1 MATAYSQPLQ
11 YTPYQEQW
19 NKELLGKALQYKQD
33 KYDTNRQVIKNTIAQ
48 VSNIDLLKDQD
59 AEYLYD
65 RLQSVINN
73 LNTQGAG
80 DLSLESRADY
90 LTGYIADV
98 ADQKVMNGYV
108 GTRAYRNIVAEHQ
121 EKLKTGE
128 ASDLNLAF
136 SLQDVSSWAN
146 DGQVGSALPAGANTS
161 YVPYVDLYKSY
172 EEIAQNLE
180 PGSYVIWD
188 QFGDSGFT
196 WYSRKDEELAP
207 ERLVMAFNLA
217 TQSNQKLNDQLRV
230 NAWGANVS
238 VSDAQF
244 VQEFRNDAQND
255 IDGLKAYVEQL
266 RLGRAALLSDSEK
279 ELVDANIAAYEAQI
293 AMYNQ
298 GLSASDE
305 EILANKEAYQF
316 AKYKENYLMDLAG
329 VFSYTKMGKPTLE
342 VDQGKLA
349 KYKEQQANARAA
361 ANRQLERDKM
371 SLENRKEINKLLI
384 DGMKEEDEDIQ
395 RMIYENGQL
404 LFQQEPQY
412 AQSRGLGN
420 MVFNDEGEYVG
431 FQMLNL
437 DTRTGSNK
445 FNKIFNPMDIVQE
458 TQALQITNDS
468 TDSDIQDKVN
478 SAYSQR
484 NETLS
489 VDNLATLMNYDDAIR
504 INSMLFDVEH
514 WYAVKKDGTRVTRPE
529 NGIPE
534 SEWGEYRLDSKGE
547 PIYHAGMG
555 IHELEALLT
564 DKALAEN
571 SNTIFRNISEKNKKI
586 AADFIQGQILE
597 YKALNSDYNYY
608 ARVRDGVEADMM
620 KVVDD
625 IVETMENASAGTQLK
640 LRFDQPTSGS
650 DGANIMTWT
659 VQSDGSLRVDSG
671 HMFKSVDRDE
681 ATVTAQGG
689 LRDSLTN
696 YLTRERGEGGKTIKD
711 NNGIILGKM
720 TYAGRGSA
728 YTSDY
733 SFSDR
738 YLNAKQSRIIT
749 DKSSEYMSTAPL
761 SMVDLTDDDAA
772 EAVAS
777 FLNQNANNLI
787 NVTASEMKNL
797 GFQNIGNVV
806 EREQML
812 ILANKDNI
820 DAALTAAGT
829 GYSVDGDTAADT
841 KARLTGDAQIVT
853 ADGYHYIYAGQNPVT
868 GVAYATKVPIASVDY
883 EEPNRLHSVLDGH
896 NYAVTVARRN
906 FTLER
911 EISSSIDAGETYE
924 MGNLVRPTTYA
935 DDFNPNLSYQVT
947 VSQEAT
953 KTETGAIQYGLKA
966 YVQRMVTVNGKQ
978 EPYDYPNGRPFEHDM
993 GTFSSTSDLTNFV
1006 QLGLDGDALSQSI
1019 YTAIQGE
1026 NDTYGLSGLPNQ

>member
-80 DLSLESRADY
+80 DLSLDSRADY

-161 YVPYVDLYKSY
+161 YVPYVDLYKTY
-172 EEIAQNLE
+172 EEVAQNLE
-180 PGSYVIWD
+180 PGSYVVFNE
-188 QFGDSGFT
+188 FGDSGFT
-196 WYSRKDEELAP
+196 WYSREDEELAP

-266 RLGRAALLSDSEK
+266 KLGRAALTSDSEK

-349 KYKEQQANARAA
+349 KYKEQQANARSAA
-361 ANRQLERDKM
+361 DRQLERDKM

-384 DGMKEEDEDIQ
+384 DGMKEEDPDIQ

-412 AQSRGLGN
+412 AQSRGLGK
-420 MVFNDEGEYVG
+420 MAFNADGEYVG
-431 FQMLNL
+431 FQMLDPNS
-437 DTRTGSNK
+437 TS
-445 FNKIFNPMDIVQE
+445 FEKIFNPMDIVAE
-458 TQALQITNDS
+458 TQALQLTDDA
-468 TDSDIQDKVN
+468 TDSDIQSKVN
-478 SAYSQR
+478 SSKNQR
-484 NETLS
+484 DETLS
-489 VDNLATLMNYDDAIR
+489 VDNLATLMNYDDAVR
-504 INSMLFDVEH
+504 VNSLLFDIEN

-529 NGIPE
+529 GGIPR
-534 SEWGEYRLDSKGE
+534 SEWGEYKVNSKGE

-555 IHELEALLT
+555 VHELEAMLT
-564 DKALAEN
+564 DEALEDN
-571 SNTIFRNISEKNKKI
+571 SNTIFRNMSIENKRI
-586 AADFIQGQILE
+586 AADYLQGQILE
-597 YKALNSDYNYY
+597 YRSLDSDYNYY

-625 IVETMENASAGTQLK
+625 IVETMENAAPQTQLR
-640 LRFDQPTSGS
+640 LRFDGPISGT

-659 VQSDGSLRVDSG
+659 VQEDGSLRVNSG
-671 HMFKSVDRDE
+671 NLFRSVDKDE
-681 ATVTAQGG
+681 AMVTAQGG
-689 LRDSLTN
+689 LRTSLTN
-696 YLTRERGEGGKTIKD
+696 YLTRERSEGGKTIKD
-711 NNGIILGKM
+711 NDGIEIRERANRSGDSS
-720 TYAGRGSA
+720 YF
-728 YTSDY
+728 SDY
-733 SFSDR
+733 SYSDR
-738 YLNAKQSRIIT
+738 YLNAKESRRIT

-777 FLNQNANNLI
+777 FLNQNSNNLV

-797 GFQNIGNVV
+797 GFQGIDNVV
-806 EREQML
+806 KREQML

-829 GYSVDGDTAADT
+829 GYSADGETAADT

-883 EEPNRLHSVLDGH
+883 QEPNRLHSVLDGH

-953 KTETGAIQYGLKA
+953 KTETGLLQYGLTA
-966 YVQRMVTVNGKQ
+966 YVQRMVTVNGKK
-978 EPYDYPNGRPFEHDM
+978 EPFAYPNGRPFEYNM

>member
-161 YVPYVDLYKSY
+161 YVPYVDLYKAY

-244 VQEFRNDAQND
+244 VQEFRADAQND
-255 IDGLKAYVEQL
+255 VDGLKAYVEQL

-371 SLENRKEINKLLI
+371 TLESRKAINKLII
-384 DGMKEEDEDIQ
+384 DGMKEEDLDIQ
-395 RMIYENGQL
+395 KQIYANGQI
-404 LFQQEPQY
+404 FFEQDPQY

-420 MVFNDEGEYVG
+420 MVFDDEGEYVG
-431 FQMLNL
+431 FRMIDPESERGN
-437 DTRTGSNK
+437 RI
-445 FNKIFNPMDIVQE
+445 FNDIFNPIDISAG
-458 TQALQITNDS
+458 TQALALSEDT
-468 TDSDIQDKVN
+468 SDFDIRGKINN
-478 SAYSQR
+478 SYNLR
-484 NETLS
+484 NEALS
-489 VDNLATLMNYDDAIR
+489 IDELAKIFTREEAER
-504 INSMLFDVEH
+504 IHSLLFDIDN
-514 WYAVKKDGTRVTRPE
+514 WYATKLDGTKVTRPAG
-529 NGIPE
+529 GIPE
-534 SEWGEYRLDSKGE
+534 SEWGDYKLMSNGE
-547 PIYHAGMG
+547 PLYKAAMDLS
-555 IHELEALLT
+555 ELEALLT
-564 DKALAEN
+564 DKAIGDV
-571 SNTIFRNISEKNKKI
+571 SNTIYRNISEKNKKI
-586 AADFIQGQILE
+586 AADYLQGQILE
-597 YKALNSDYNYY
+597 YRALDSDYNYY
-608 ARVRDGVEADMM
+608 ASVRDGADEDMM
-620 KVVDD
+620 NLVDD
-625 IVETMENASAGTQLK
+625 IVETMENAAPGTELK
-640 LRFDQPTSGS
+640 LRFDQPTDGS

-659 VQSDGSLRVDSG
+659 VQSDGRLEVDSG
-671 HMFKSVDRDE
+671 HLFRKVGRGNKAE
-681 ATVTAQGG
+681 RTVTAQGG

-696 YLTRERGEGGKTIKD
+696 YLTRRPSDIGKKVKD
-711 NNGIILGKM
+711 YNGIVLSEPSDM
-720 TYAGRGSA
+720 
-728 YTSDY
+728 YTGISTD
-733 SFSDR
+733 FGER
-738 YLNAKQSRIIT
+738 YLNAKESRRIT

-761 SMVDLTDDDAA
+761 SMIDLSDPDAA
-772 EAVAS
+772 KAVAS
-777 FLNQNANNLI
+777 FLNQNSPNLM
-787 NVTASEMKNL
+787 NVSASEAANA
-797 GFQNIGNVV
+797 GFLNVKDPV
-806 EREQML
+806 KREQML
-812 ILANKDNI
+812 VLANPDNI
-820 DAALTAAGT
+820 ETGLAAAGT
-829 GYSVDGDTAADT
+829 GYSDDGETAADT
-841 KARLTGDAQIVT
+841 KLRLTGDAQIVT
-853 ADGYHYIYAGQNPVT
+853 VDGYHYIYAGQNPVT
-868 GVAYATKVPIASVDY
+868 EKAYITKVPIASVDY
-883 EEPNRLHSVLDGH
+883 QEPNRLHSVLDGH

-911 EISSSIDAGETYE
+911 EISSSIDTGETYE
-924 MGNLVRPTTYA
+924 MGNLIRPTTYN

-993 GTFSSTSDLTNFV
+993 GMFSSTSELTNFV
-1006 QLGLDGDALSQSI
+1006 QLGLDGDALSENI
-1019 YTAIQGE
+1019 YAAIRGE